1 MHFYSGIISP
11 SSIESEKSS
20 VDDLNVASV
29 DPTAY
34 GPARRVPLVVDAEIY
49 LANNPSFTVIKL
61 DS

>member
-11 SSIESEKSS
+11 SSIESVKSP
-20 VDDLNVASV
+20 VDNLNVVSV

-34 GPARRVPLVVDAEIY
+34 GPTRRVPLVDAEIY